1 MLTGTKP
8 LRNTRR
14 SILTS
19 VLKKIDVAVLNA
31 VKAVEEAPSR
41 VASPTSALKDG
52 GVDIAPLHD
61 LASMVTPE
69 LQAQV
74 DQAKADLISGAIT
87 VNGVLACP
95 E

>member
-1 MLTGTKP
+1 
-8 LRNTRR
+8 
-14 SILTS
+14 
-19 VLKKIDVAVLNA
+19 
-31 VKAVEEAPSR
+31 
-41 VASPTSALKDG
+41 
-52 GVDIAPLHD
+52 VDIAPLHD
-61 LASMVTPE
+61 LASLVSPE